1 MYGCGR
7 CGHGG
12 MVRRCLDASIAGDFI
27 MSKEIDAATVRH
39 IGKLGRIELSDKQ
52 VELFG
57 HQLSSILGYFDKM
70 AELDTAN
77 VEPMVHAIELR
88 NALADDT
95 PRPSLTA
102 DEALANAP
110 ARDGD
115 YFKVPKV
122 IGDSQ

>member
-1 MYGCGR
+1 M
-7 CGHGG
+7 
-12 MVRRCLDASIAGDFI
+12 
-27 MSKEIDAATVRH
+27 DAATVRH